1 MKIKNV
7 TNEIAL
13 LTLHPNKIL
22 RREAQ
27 LALVKI
33 EGFKALAIINKM
45 SKCHKVFFGS

>member
-33 EGFKALAIINKM
+33 EGFKALEKTIPTFL
-45 SKCHKVFFGS
+45 SCLQPF